1 MKHSSALPLARTT
14 LRTLI
19 TLNWLFGAGIL
30 SLLIATFV
38 AEQWTFTALGLPPSS
53 QIRATMIG
61 LRAIAVLGLVAI
73 PLNHAVLRRLVAI
86 TETVRRGDPFVAS
99 NAYRLQAIAWVLLAL
114 QLLSL
119 VIGGIGKAI
128 STPTFQLHLD
138 AGFSPSGWLAVILTL
153 VLARVFAEGSLM
165 REDLQGTV

>member
-30 SLLIATFV
+30 LLLIATFV

-86 TETVRRGDPFVAS
+86 TEDRARRSGRAPDSFEFQMLYGIRPNEQQRLVAQGQRVRVYVPYGDEWYGYLVRRMAERPANLAFFLRSVATK
-99 NAYRLQAIAWVLLAL
+99 
-114 QLLSL
+114 
-119 VIGGIGKAI
+119 G
-128 STPTFQLHLD
+128 
-138 AGFSPSGWLAVILTL
+138 
-153 VLARVFAEGSLM
+153 
-165 REDLQGTV
+165 